1 MTGTGPDGGGVT
13 GADVAGL
20 IGAVRARMEAAQHQ
34 LDRLDAIA
42 ADGDHGATM
51 VAGWR
56 AAEAAVTAAVGR
68 AGAEPGQ
75 HRPESGADQH
85 RPGAGAGEHGP
96 GRVLRDAAE
105 AFSDVGG
112 SIGPLWGTALL
123 RAGVALGDPGAA
135 DLAGVR
141 AAVAAGVA
149 GIAERGRSRE
159 GDKTLL
165 DVLGPA
171 SRAFC
176 AAVDAGSDG
185 ATAALAG
192 LAAAERGLLTSAELV
207 PLRGRA
213 LRLASRSQGHQDP
226 GAASA
231 YLIWREAAIAA
242 GAGVGGTGVA
252 GEMVAGGACGTA
264 GSGAGGPGAGAL
276 GAGGLGAGGLGAG
289 GLGPVEVAG

>member
-1 MTGTGPDGGGVT
+1 
-13 GADVAGL
+13 
-20 IGAVRARMEAAQHQ
+20 MEAAQHQ

-56 AAEAAVTAAVGR
+56 AAEAAVAAAR
-68 AGAEPGQ
+68 SDPGAEASTELRTSVGPGGSAGV
-75 HRPESGADQH
+75 RMGIPAAWSGRVPAD
-85 RPGAGAGEHGP
+85 AEAAMAAGEFGP

-123 RAGVALGDPGAA
+123 RAGLALGDTAMA
-135 DLAGVR
+135 DLASVR
-141 AAVAAGVA
+141 TAVEAGVA
-149 GIAERGRSRE
+149 GIAERGRSQE

-185 ATAALAG
+185 AVAALAG
-192 LAAAERGLLTSAELV
+192 LAAAERGLRASAELV
-207 PLRGRA
+207 PRRGRA
-213 LRLASRSQGHQDP
+213 LRLGSRSQGHQDP

-231 YLIWREAAIAA
+231 CLILREAAIAA
-242 GAGVGGTGVA
+242 GAAVADAEVAGTAAPSTGVPGA
-252 GEMVAGGACGTA
+252 RVPSSGGAVSAGT
-264 GSGAGGPGAGAL
+264 
-276 GAGGLGAGGLGAG
+276 
-289 GLGPVEVAG
+289 GPVEVAG